1 MCPKNIANIFIAVSE
16 LNIYF
21 QNVTIAIVG
30 KDHKFRPCT
39 EAELESY
46 LGLIE
51 GEERRGGR
59 REPPEEEE
67 ALPPAA
73 EEAGAAE
80 EPADGESMET
90 GE

>member
-1 MCPKNIANIFIAVSE
+1 M
-16 LNIYF
+16 
-21 QNVTIAIVG
+21 TIAIVG
-30 KDHKFRPCT
+30 KGHKFRPCT

-46 LGLIE
+46 LSLIE

-59 REPPEEEE
+59 RGPPEEEE

-73 EEAGAAE
+73 EEAGGAAE
-80 EPADGESMET
+80 EPGDGESMET

>member
-1 MCPKNIANIFIAVSE
+1 MRLPCEFNPLS
-16 LNIYF
+16 L

-30 KDHKFRPCT
+30 KDHKFRCCN

-46 LGLIE
+46 LSLIE

-59 REPPEEEE
+59 RGPPEEEE
-67 ALPPAA
+67 EAAPAG
-73 EEAGAAE
+73 EEGGAADQ
-80 EPADGESMET
+80 PGDGESMET